1 MRTNRIS
8 DSRARRFKIE
18 ADARYLEFLRD
29 SSIVDCRL
37 HVVQP
42 YRSNYPLAF
51 SAKIT
56 KCDPDDRAFSS
67 ACNASDS
74 HLKTRDAK
82 SSNGLIAGA
91 IHAGDGTS
99 LGRVIGK
106 KDAVATGLGPGR
118 IGQHIDDPSAWP
130 IFSSAPAI
138 NDGGDIAFIAALHPD
153 GDSQVEWGTAVFVAS
168 AAADPIFSDGL
179 DSR

>member
-74 HLKTRDAK
+74 HLKTRNAK
-82 SSNGLIAGA
+82 SAGTCHRA
-91 IHAGDGTS
+91 LGT
-99 LGRVIGK
+99 GM
-106 KDAVATGLGPGR
+106 
-118 IGQHIDDPSAWP
+118 
-130 IFSSAPAI
+130 
-138 NDGGDIAFIAALHPD
+138 
-153 GDSQVEWGTAVFVAS
+153 FVAS
-168 AAADPIFSDGL
+168 AAADSIFSDGF
-179 DSR
+179 DSPDPGCVQPGRFVGGQLHRIGQFVFMPAPGQGIITDSPECTEH